1 MPNKIFFVCL
11 FVSLFC
17 AGASL
22 SCRWMEQNFR
32 QYNEN
37 SLTLLENMV
46 TNSTN
51 STVDAAEEDAVAFPD
66 ELYKHASKASAE
78 DRLAF
83 TVQILEEVAALFEE
97 DRSPSNETVWEETTV
112 ENFINLT
119 TQQADGLRSCIV
131 SHSHKKKNKKLSLYF
146 KRLSHHIHS
155 ADTWELIRK
164 EAHTHLHRADILVT
178 SVLTVNVSPL
188 IDQGVEQALYCL
200 QNRANLSSQST
211 TLNITS
217 IHEFFCFSF
226 TFVHLLFDK
235 HFCGLFCHLLV

>member
-22 SCRWMEQNFR
+22 SCRWMGKFR
-32 QYNEN
+32 QYNEK
-37 SLTLLENMV
+37 SLTLLEGMV

-119 TQQADGLRSCIV
+119 TQQADGLRSCVIKLLPV
-131 SHSHKKKNKKLSLYF
+131 KNKLYTLKVWNYLCDDLKMITSLPLTH
-146 KRLSHHIHS
+146 KDPNIH
-155 ADTWELIRK
+155 WQLK
-164 EAHTHLHRADILVT
+164 T
-178 SVLTVNVSPL
+178 SV
-188 IDQGVEQALYCL
+188 
-200 QNRANLSSQST
+200 
-211 TLNITS
+211 
-217 IHEFFCFSF
+217 
-226 TFVHLLFDK
+226 
-235 HFCGLFCHLLV
+235 

>member
-119 TQQADGLRSCIV
+119 TQQADGLRSC
-131 SHSHKKKNKKLSLYF
+131 
-146 KRLSHHIHS
+146 
-155 ADTWELIRK
+155 
-164 EAHTHLHRADILVT
+164 VT
-178 SVLTVNVSPL
+178 SVHFYYLRQGGYVFARVCLFVCLSVSVQHNSKSYGQIWMKFSGFFGNGIRKKL
-188 IDQGVEQALYCL
+188 
-200 QNRANLSSQST
+200 
-211 TLNITS
+211 LNFGGDRGWGGPRGGPIS
-217 IHEFFCFSF
+217 NKPENFS
-226 TFVHLLFDK
+226 K
-235 HFCGLFCHLLV
+235 ICP

>member
-22 SCRWMEQNFR
+22 SCRWMGKFR
-32 QYNEN
+32 QYNEK
-37 SLTLLENMV
+37 SLTLLEGMV

-146 KRLSHHIHS
+146 KRLSHHAKQMVHS
-155 ADTWELIRK
+155 ADAWELIRK
-164 EAHTHLHRADILVT
+164 EAHAHLLRADILVT
-178 SVLTVNVSPL
+178 SVLTPL
-188 IDQGVEQALYCL
+188 KDQGVEPALHCL
-200 QNRANLSSQST
+200 QNRANLSLQST
-211 TLNITS
+211 TLST
-217 IHEFFCFSF
+217 
-226 TFVHLLFDK
+226 
-235 HFCGLFCHLLV
+235 